1 MKITEK
7 NRLVRDLRKHDPLWH
22 VYLTII
28 AAIILQLSLP
38 ESFSAGSRVLL
49 PVLEV
54 IFLLVLASTNSRFL
68 FVKHIIRRINS
79 VFLLVLMA
87 FGNIYA
93 LQRVSTEL
101 LAGGKISNG
110 HELILAAINIYLTNV
125 IVFALLYWL
134 IDGGGP
140 SLRILKTKRR
150 DFLFTQMSATGFVP
164 ATWMPSFIDY
174 LALSGNTA
182 LAFSP
187 TDTMPLSAKAK
198 LLMLVQAFVSLVI
211 VGLVAAR
218 AVNIL
223 G

>member
-1 MKITEK
+1 MHISEK
-7 NRLVRDLRKHDPLWH
+7 NRLIRELRKHDPLWH
-22 VYLTII
+22 VYITIV

-38 ESFSAGSRVLL
+38 ESFAAGSRYFL
-49 PVLEV
+49 PILEV
-54 IFLLVLASTNSRFL
+54 IFLLVLAATNSRFL
-68 FVKHIIRRINS
+68 FVKHVIRRINS
-79 VFLLVLMA
+79 VFILALVA

-101 LAGGKISNG
+101 LAGGRISNG
-110 HELILAAINIYLTNV
+110 HALILAAINIYLTNV

-140 SLRILKTKRR
+140 SHRILKIKRR
-150 DFLFTQMSATGFVP
+150 DFLFAQMTATDFVRS
-164 ATWMPSFIDY
+164 TWMPSFLDY

-187 TDTMPLSAKAK
+187 TDTMPLTSRGK
-198 LLMLVQAFVSLVI
+198 LLMLIQAFVSLVI